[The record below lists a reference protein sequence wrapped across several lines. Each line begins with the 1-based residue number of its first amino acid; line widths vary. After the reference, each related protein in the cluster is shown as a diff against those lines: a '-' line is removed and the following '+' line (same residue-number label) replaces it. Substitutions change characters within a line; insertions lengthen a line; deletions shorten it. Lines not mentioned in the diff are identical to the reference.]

1 MHPISVCIIAKNEE
15 NRIEKCLSSIKPY
28 GFEIVVV
35 DTGSTDKT
43 KEIAAKYADK
53 VLDFIW
59 CDDFSA
65 ARNYS
70 LQAASNNWIF
80 MLDCDEWIKTID
92 VEELNYFRKNL
103 SDSVGAI
110 SRENL
115 VTVDGRLTLNNTDHT
130 ERFFNRKLYHYTGI
144 IHEQLTPIHGDEFPC
159 LLLHTTIKHTGYDMT
174 PEEQVAKGKRNLSLL
189 QKQLSEEGENPY
201 IYYQLGKACEIL
213 NDHEGA
219 CEYYGKGLSFDLD
232 PELAY
237 VQAMVIS
244 YGNALLLTGQ
254 AETAL
259 GYESIYDA
267 FSSTADFVY
276 LMGRIYMANEQ
287 YPQAVEQFHKA
298 TTIENCKFHGANS
311 FLSFYHIGLICEK
324 LGDIANAADFY
335 GKCGNYQPARKKL
348 VSLQQIMPKANK
360 KRFILFENDNFI
372 LQYIMRQYQKFLINA
387 GHEVF
392 KFPTVSEQ
400 NDFMKYTEQMFLF
413 RSKGLN
419 TVITFNNRGFRMQ
432 LGNGTSL
439 WNEWQVP
446 CYNLLV
452 DHPMYY
458 FDSLDQA
465 PANGILVCA
474 DRNHAA
480 YARRFYPTLGQTFF
494 LPTAG
499 EELHPD
505 TRKKPITNRTIGVLF
520 IGSYKYHAEYSY
532 DTLDESVMDYLIQHP
547 SETVERA
554 IEICLTSENKIESAT
569 PNTTS
574 SISDGEL
581 KTVIQEHRF
590 IETNLSSLYRIEIMR
605 QLVEAG
611 ITLTVYGNGWE
622 QTDLYG
628 NPHFICRPPVSFE
641 EGLALMEESKIVL
654 NQMSWFKDGASERIF
669 NAMLQGAV
677 CLTDDSIYLREILT
691 NGQDVVF
698 YDLSELE
705 KLSSIV
711 VELLQHPDIMQGIA
725 DNGYQLAKSNH
736 TWKHRAEQLLNIM
749 TQLPQ
754 NS

>member
-28 GFEIVVV
+28 DFEIIVV

-53 VLDFIW
+53 VLDFTW

-65 ARNYS
+65 ARNFS

-92 VEELNYFRKNL
+92 VEELNYFRKHL

-144 IHEQLTPIHGDEFPC
+144 IHEQLTPIRGDEFPC
-159 LLLHTTIKHTGYDMT
+159 LLLHTTIEHTGYDLT
-174 PEEQVAKGKRNLSLL
+174 PEEQIAKGKRNLSLL
-189 QKQLSEEGENPY
+189 QKQLSEEGKNPY

-213 NDHEGA
+213 NDSEAA
-219 CEYYGKGLSFDLD
+219 CEYYDKGLSFDVD

-244 YGNALLLTGQ
+244 YGNSLLLTGKE
-254 AETAL
+254 ETAL
-259 GYESIYDA
+259 GFESIYDA
-267 FSSTADFVY
+267 FATTADFVY
-276 LMGRIYMANEQ
+276 LMGRIYMANRQ

-298 TTIENCKFHGANS
+298 TTIDNCKFYGANS
-311 FLSFYHIGLICEK
+311 FLSFYHIGLICDK
-324 LGDIANAADFY
+324 LGDTANAAAYYD
-335 GKCGNYQPARKKL
+335 KCGNYPPAKQRL
-348 VSLQQIMPKANK
+348 AILQQSMHPADK
-360 KRFILFENDNFI
+360 KRFILFGSDIFI
-372 LQYIMRQYQKFLINA
+372 LQYIMEQYQKSLIHA

-392 KFPTVSEQ
+392 TFPAVFGQEEFT
-400 NDFMKYTEQMFLF
+400 KHAEQMFLF
-413 RSKGLN
+413 RAQGLDA
-419 TVITFNNRGFRMQ
+419 VITFNNRGFQMPTEK
-432 LGNGTSL
+432 GISL
-439 WNEWQVP
+439 WDEWNVP
-446 CYNLLV
+446 CINLLV

-465 PANGILVCA
+465 PANGILICA

-480 YARRFYPTLGQTFF
+480 YAKRFYPALGQTFF

-505 TRKKPITNRTIGVLF
+505 THRKSIVNRAIEVLF
-520 IGSYKYHAEYSY
+520 VGSYKYHAEYSY
-532 DTLDESVMDYLIQHP
+532 DALDESVMDYLIRHP
-547 SETVERA
+547 NETVEQA
-554 IEICLTSENKIESAT
+554 IEICLTKENNV
-569 PNTTS
+569 P
-574 SISDGEL
+574 SISDEEL
-581 KTVIQEHRF
+581 KSVIQDHRF

-654 NQMSWFKDGASERIF
+654 NQMSWFKDGASECIF

-677 CLTDDSIYLREILT
+677 CLTDDSVYLREILT
-691 NGQDVVF
+691 DKQNVVF
-698 YDLSELE
+698 YDLSRLEEL
-705 KLSSIV
+705 SAIV
-711 VELLQHPDIMQGIA
+711 SELFQHPDKLQAIA
-725 DNGYQLAKSNH
+725 DSGYQLAKSDH
-736 TWKHRAEQLLNIM
+736 TWSHRVAQLLKMQERNF
-749 TQLPQ
+749 
-754 NS
+754 SS

>member
-53 VLDFIW
+53 VLDFTW
-59 CDDFSA
+59 RDDFSA
-65 ARNYS
+65 ARNFS

-80 MLDCDEWIKTID
+80 MLDCDEWIKSID
-92 VEELNYFRKNL
+92 VEELNYFRKHL

-115 VTVDGRLTLNNTDHT
+115 VTVNGRLTLNNTDHT

-159 LLLHTTIKHTGYDMT
+159 LLLHTTIEHTGYDMT
-174 PEEQVAKGKRNLSLL
+174 PEEQITKGKRNLSLL

-213 NDHEGA
+213 NDQEGA
-219 CEYYGKGLSFDLD
+219 CEYYGKGLFFDVD

-259 GYESIYDA
+259 GFESIYDA
-267 FSSTADFVY
+267 FATSADFVY

-324 LGDIANAADFY
+324 LGDTVNAAAFY
-335 GKCGNYQPARKKL
+335 SKCGNYSPARQKL
-348 VSLQQIMPKANK
+348 EMLQQMMPKSNK
-360 KRFILFENDNFI
+360 KRFIIFAGANFI
-372 LQYIMRQYQKFLINA
+372 LQYIVNQYHKFLINE

-392 KFPTVSEQ
+392 IFPMVSEQ
-400 NDFMKYTEQMFLF
+400 EDLTKYTEQMFLF
-413 RSKGLN
+413 HSQGLDA
-419 TVITFNNRGFRMQ
+419 VITFNNRGFRMP
-432 LGNGTSL
+432 LENGTSL
-439 WNEWQVP
+439 WDEWQVP
-446 CYNLLV
+446 CFNLLV

-458 FDSLDQA
+458 FYTLDNC

-474 DRNHAA
+474 DRNHAS
-480 YARRFYPTLGQTFF
+480 YVRRFYPTLKPALF

-505 TRKKPITNRTIGVLF
+505 IDKKSISNRTIEVLF
-520 IGSYKYHAEYSY
+520 IGSYKYHTEYSY
-532 DTLDESVMDYLIQHP
+532 DDLDESVMDYLIQHP
-547 SETVERA
+547 SETVEQA
-554 IEICLTSENKIESAT
+554 IEICLAGENNIPSV
-569 PNTTS
+569 
-574 SISDGEL
+574 SDKDL
-581 KTVIQEHRF
+581 KSVIQDHRF
-590 IETNLSSLYRIEIMR
+590 IETNVSSLYRAEIMR
-605 QLVEAG
+605 QLIEAG
-611 ITLTVYGNGWE
+611 ITLTVFGAGWE
-622 QTDLYG
+622 QTDLYSD
-628 NPHFICRPPVSFE
+628 PHFVCRPPVSFE
-641 EGLALMEESKIVL
+641 MGLALMEESKIVL

-669 NAMLQGAV
+669 NAMMQGAV

-691 NGQDVVF
+691 NGEDVVF
-698 YDLSELE
+698 YDLSKLE
-705 KLSSIV
+705 NLSTIV
-711 VELLQHPDIMQGIA
+711 LELLQNPRKMQVIA
-725 DNGYQLAKSNH
+725 DNGYKLAKSRH
-736 TWKHRAEQLLNIM
+736 TWNHRAEQLLEI
-749 TQLPQ
+749 LEG
-754 NS
+754 SFRS